1 MSLTDHEGTDA
12 LTRLAQEVEEER
24 RTKGH
29 TAFDAQDE
37 SDDRQTGETRGERA
51 EVDESSVD
59 PSGDK
64 LPPLQA
70 FGH

>member
-1 MSLTDHEGTDA
+1 MSLHDHEGTDA
-12 LTRLAQEVEEER
+12 LTRLADEVEEER

-37 SDDRQTGETRGERA
+37 SADRQTGETRSDEDT
-51 EVDESSVD
+51 VNESSVD
-59 PSGDK
+59 SRGDT
-64 LPPLQA
+64 LPPLQS